1 MHQASLRT
9 QGVAGLTRLA
19 IAGGHQILGR
29 AVAQGRIKHDR
40 MPIGEVDPRPD
51 FLAAHQLYP
60 YRAEP
65 LIWMCWHHHKMMDNC
80 PRGPQQE
87 TCWVKERA
95 AAYYYSRK
103 AAALPMPEVPH
114 HP

>member
-1 MHQASLRT
+1 
-9 QGVAGLTRLA
+9 
-19 IAGGHQILGR
+19 
-29 AVAQGRIKHDR
+29 
-40 MPIGEVDPRPD
+40 MPIGEADPRPD

-65 LIWMCWHHHKMMDNC
+65 LIWMCWHHHKMMDSC

-87 TCWVKERA
+87 TCWVRERA

-103 AAALPMPEVPH
+103 AAALPMPEVPCC
-114 HP
+114 PWLPATLSCSLNISVWSQARTL

>member
-1 MHQASLRT
+1 M
-9 QGVAGLTRLA
+9 
-19 IAGGHQILGR
+19 
-29 AVAQGRIKHDR
+29 QGRIKHDR
-40 MPIGEVDPRPD
+40 MAIGEADPRPD

-80 PRGPQQE
+80 SRGPQQE

-103 AAALPMPEVPH
+103 AAALPMPEVPRH
-114 HP
+114 SLVPPTISSCLDASDWPLTGTL

>member
-1 MHQASLRT
+1 MLR
-9 QGVAGLTRLA
+9 RLDCA
-19 IAGGHQILGR
+19 L
-29 AVAQGRIKHDR
+29 QGRIKHDR
-40 MPIGEVDPRPD
+40 MAIGEADPRPD

-80 PRGPQQE
+80 SRGPQQE

-103 AAALPMPEVPH
+103 AAALPMPEVPINF
-114 HP
+114 